1 MRRTA
6 EIDVELKM
14 RKAIGPPGRGV
25 GDCRA
30 LPKPDAYAA
39 AVGGRHKLF
48 HINRLTLVEIKKH
61 PVCYTYELHCIFDH
75 NLVT

>member
-30 LPKPDAYAA
+30 LPKPDAA
-39 AVGGRHKLF
+39 AVGDRPKLF